1 MRVLFDILLVVISTL
16 IIGNIYKNL
25 VSFKNLSMATYV
37 IFICYV
43 FNCIPVLLDLCVG
56 RPEYVSFYSEFDKA
70 LQNDTVS
77 IVYDLYILVAML
89 SFYVYSKKIVV
100 SEQGSEIK
108 YSRKLWILQDIII
121 ISPLLLYLIFVGDF
135 SDLLLDSLIE
145 RNRDSNAWFWVN
157 NLLFISLY
165 FFCIRIFGNKK
176 TAFSIIWLLLF
187 LVMLTLVSGKR
198 FIVAVVLIGY
208 LFSFICSQWKIKRDV
223 NLTAILLIVGVFFMA
238 FIVYYITNVK
248 VMGDYSNYIYS
259 QLRIDFG
266 RDDVT
271 KFVLMREMEGQPIL
285 EYRGESVLSLLLM
298 IVPRFIWPAKPYPHY
313 RYLTAELYGITP
325 DELQSGMTPSI
336 FEMMVANF
344 GYLGMIIA
352 IAVILSI
359 VYFGDRL
366 KNPNY
371 KLISLIVLIQ
381 LFTQSLDV
389 ILILFYF
396 FLFMVITKRHWLI
409 KKSKSIKRDGKL
421 FGV

>member
-1 MRVLFDILLVVISTL
+1 
-16 IIGNIYKNL
+16 
-25 VSFKNLSMATYV
+25 
-37 IFICYV
+37 
-43 FNCIPVLLDLCVG
+43 
-56 RPEYVSFYSEFDKA
+56 
-70 LQNDTVS
+70 
-77 IVYDLYILVAML
+77 
-89 SFYVYSKKIVV
+89 
-100 SEQGSEIK
+100 
-108 YSRKLWILQDIII
+108 
-121 ISPLLLYLIFVGDF
+121 
-135 SDLLLDSLIE
+135 
-145 RNRDSNAWFWVN
+145 
-157 NLLFISLY
+157 
-165 FFCIRIFGNKK
+165 
-176 TAFSIIWLLLF
+176 
-187 LVMLTLVSGKR
+187 
-198 FIVAVVLIGY
+198 
-208 LFSFICSQWKIKRDV
+208 
-223 NLTAILLIVGVFFMA
+223 
-238 FIVYYITNVK
+238 
-248 VMGDYSNYIYS
+248 MGDYSNYIYT

-359 VYFGDRL
+359 VYFGDWL
-366 KNPNY
+366 KNPNFT
-371 KLISLIVLIQ
+371 LISLIILIQ

-409 KKSKSIKRDGKL
+409 KKYKSIKSDGKL
-421 FGV
+421 FSV